1 MEVLMANIKFYAF
14 NKKPNST
21 KVPDDSSAIPFVCKI
36 KDESS
41 IMSPVIELHYM
52 VENFTTSYNYCYI
65 DEFKRYYFIDDKIR
79 NQNVWTIY
87 THCDVFAS
95 FKSSILN
102 SIQYVIR
109 SSSSYDG
116 SIIDNLYLNKF
127 NTEGVNARAVR
138 YRGYT
143 DSNEDFLPDCV
154 RCFDYNGNNEVPAA
168 VFNMGINDG
177 YFVLGITGS
186 DNATGTSFYIMP
198 YSVFKAFIKKAFTLN
213 PSDMS
218 DVSSG
223 LANAIYDPLSYI
235 TMCKWYPHVRYD
247 VLDIVTEIYVGRYKI
262 DTFGTAYELPAMNTA
277 RYTFDITIPKHD
289 NSTSR
294 KYLNVSPFSEISLY
308 FEPFGIIPIDST
320 KVLNDSELHVEFD
333 VDYTNGI
340 ASLKVNQKSG
350 LPLQNPIIASST
362 ADYGVTIPISTLAYD
377 WKGGLIMSGMQL
389 VKDVVSNSSMSATG
403 KKPTYMTDSAW
414 EQRQG
419 YIQEHTAQNMDI
431 INSALDIA
439 GSALGQLQTVGT
451 VGSFLSFNSGAPMLY
466 VWYIDQTEYDDARFG
481 RPLYQKRRLSSLSGM
496 CVCLNATIDS
506 YYSPR
511 PLKPEEDAIL
521 SGLNGGVYIE

>member
-1 MEVLMANIKFYAF
+1 MANIKFYAF

-21 KVPDDSSAIPFVCKI
+21 KVPDESGAINFVCRI

-41 IMSPVIELHYM
+41 IINPIIELHDM
-52 VENFTTSYNYCYI
+52 VESFTTAYNYCYI

-87 THCDVFAS
+87 AHCDVFAS

-109 SSSSYDG
+109 SSSAYDG

-127 NTEGVNARAVR
+127 NTDGFNARAVR
-138 YRGYT
+138 YSGYT
-143 DSNEDFLPDCV
+143 DAYGDFLADSV
-154 RCFDYNGNNEVPAA
+154 RCYDSTGNNERVAPI
-168 VFNMGINDG
+168 FNMGINDG
-177 YFVLGITGS
+177 YFVLGITGR
-186 DNATGTSFYIMP
+186 DNATGTSFYVMD
-198 YSVFKAFIKKAFTLN
+198 YTVFKTFINKAFTLN

-223 LANAIYDPLSYI
+223 IANAIYDPLSYI

-247 VLDIVTEIYVGRYKI
+247 VLDIVTDIYVGRYKI
-262 DTFGTAYELPAMNTA
+262 DTFGTAYELPAMSTA
-277 RYTFDITIPKHD
+277 RYSFDITIPKHRD
-289 NSTSR
+289 SSSR
-294 KYLNVSPFSEISLY
+294 KYLNVAPFSEISLY

-320 KVLNDSELHVEFD
+320 KVIDESELHVEFD

-340 ASLKVNQKSG
+340 ASLKVNQKAG
-350 LPLQNPIIASST
+350 LPLQNPIIASGT

-377 WKGGLIMSGMQL
+377 WKGGLIMSGMQA
-389 VKDVVSNSSMSATG
+389 VKEIVTSSSMSSG
-403 KKPTYMTDSAW
+403 MKPAYMPDSAW

-419 YIQEHTAQNMDI
+419 YVQDHRSQNMDI
-431 INSALDIA
+431 LNSALDIA

-466 VWYIDQTEYDDARFG
+466 VWFIDQTEYDDARFG

-496 CVCLNATIDS
+496 CVCLNATIDTF
-506 YYSPR
+506 YNPR

-521 SGLNGGVYIE
+521 SGLNGGVYLE